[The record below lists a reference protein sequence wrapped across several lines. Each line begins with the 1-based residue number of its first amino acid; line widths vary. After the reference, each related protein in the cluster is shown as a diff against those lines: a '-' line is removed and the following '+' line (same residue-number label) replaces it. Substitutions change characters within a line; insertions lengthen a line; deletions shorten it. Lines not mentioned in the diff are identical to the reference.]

1 VIRAPIDEVFSF
13 FRDPLNLEAITPS
26 WLGFAFTRTPPP
38 LQEGVRIDYRLRL
51 AGVPFR
57 WRTRIA
63 VWEPPLR
70 FVDVQELGPYAL
82 WEHTHLFEPIDA
94 GVLMTDAV
102 RYSLPL
108 GPLGRVA
115 HWLAVR
121 AALARI
127 FDYRFEAVRAR
138 FASGSL

>member
-1 VIRAPIDEVFSF
+1 VIRAPIDEVFAF
-13 FRDPLNLEAITPS
+13 FQDPLNLESITPS
-26 WLGFAFTRTPPP
+26 WVGFAFTRPPPP
-38 LQEGVRIDYRLRL
+38 LQEGARIEYRLRL
-51 AGVPFR
+51 AGLPLR
-57 WRTRIA
+57 WRTCIT

-70 FVDVQELGPYAL
+70 FVDVQERGPYAF
-82 WEHTHLFEPIDA
+82 WEHTHLFESIDT

-102 RYSLPL
+102 CYTLPL

-127 FDYRFEAVRAR
+127 FDYRFDAVRAH
-138 FASGSL
+138 FASGNV